1 MRAFISVNLDEPLRG
16 AIEEIQKILTPA
28 APGIR
33 WTRAE
38 NCHLT
43 LKFLGEIPLEAVPKL
58 EASLKPVGER
68 VQPFSIEL
76 GGAGQFPPRGPLSVL
91 WIGCR
96 QGEAS
101 LNALEKHIRQALNEE
116 EIGFDRKPF
125 SAHLTIGRSN
135 RNVKVFFNNP
145 EKYQDLVLG
154 SLRVESFS
162 LMESVLQP
170 SGPAYTER
178 RRFGLGTAR

>member
-16 AIEEIQKILTPA
+16 SIEKIQKILIPA

-33 WTRAE
+33 WTQAE

-43 LKFLGEIPLEAVPKL
+43 LKFLGEIPVESIPKL
-58 EASLKPVGER
+58 EAGLKPVGER
-68 VQPFSIEL
+68 LKPFTIEL
-76 GGAGQFPPRGPLSVL
+76 GGAGQVPPRGPLSVL

-101 LNALEKHIRQALNEE
+101 LNALEKHIREALEAAE
-116 EIGFDRKPF
+116 TGFDRKPF
-125 SAHLTIGRSN
+125 SAHLTIGRSP
-135 RNVKVFFNNP
+135 RNEKVFFKNP

-154 SLRVESFS
+154 TLRVESFS

-170 SGPAYTER
+170 SGPVYLER
-178 RRFGLGTAR
+178 RRFALGGAG

>member
-1 MRAFISVNLDEPLRG
+1 MRAFISVNMDQRWLES
-16 AIEEIQKILTPA
+16 IEKIQKILTPA
-28 APGIR
+28 VSGIR

-58 EASLKPVGER
+58 EAGLKPVGER
-68 VQPFSIEL
+68 VQPFPIEL
-76 GGAGQFPPRGPLSVL
+76 GGVGQFPPRGPLSVL

-101 LNALEKHIRQALNEE
+101 LNALEKLIRQALEE
-116 EIGFDRKPF
+116 AEIGFDRKPF

-135 RNVKVFFNNP
+135 RNVKVFFKNP
-145 EKYQDLVLG
+145 EKYQDLSLG
-154 SLRVESFS
+154 TMRVESFS

-170 SGPAYTER
+170 SGSMYTER
-178 RRFGLGTAR
+178 RRFGLDAAG